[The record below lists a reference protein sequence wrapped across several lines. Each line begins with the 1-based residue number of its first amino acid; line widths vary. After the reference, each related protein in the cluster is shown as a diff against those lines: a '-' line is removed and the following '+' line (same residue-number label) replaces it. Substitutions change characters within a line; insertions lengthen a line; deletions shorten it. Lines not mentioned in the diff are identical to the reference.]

1 MLSPKGSMLLN
12 CEAGEDLESP
22 LDYKKIKQV
31 NPKGIQP
38 WMFPGRTDAEADP
51 PVLWS
56 PDKKGQLI
64 GKDPDAEKD

>member
-38 WMFPGRTDAEADP
+38 
-51 PVLWS
+51 
-56 PDKKGQLI
+56 
-64 GKDPDAEKD
+64 